1 MAEPDRET
9 AHGKS
14 MGIVRF
20 EQLEVWQVAH
30 KLVLETYKKTQRF
43 PTEEKF
49 GLVSQMRRAAVS
61 IPANIAEGFKR
72 RGRADKGH
80 FYNIAQA
87 SLEEL
92 RYYLILCCDLGYS
105 AADGDMAERADKVSR
120 MLYGLMQ
127 SLDAKPHIAA

>member
-1 MAEPDRET
+1 MA
-9 AHGKS
+9 
-14 MGIVRF
+14 IVRF
-20 EQLEVWQVAH
+20 EQLEVWQAAH
-30 KLVLETYKKTQRF
+30 KLVLDIYKKTQKF

-61 IPANIAEGFKR
+61 VPANIAEGFKR

-92 RYYLILCCDLGYS
+92 RYYLILCCDLGY
-105 AADGDMAERADKVSR
+105 AVPDGEIAERADKVGR
-120 MLYGLMQ
+120 MLYGLAQ
-127 SLDAKPHIAA
+127 SLETKPRTVQ

>member
-1 MAEPDRET
+1 MA
-9 AHGKS
+9 
-14 MGIVRF
+14 IVRF
-20 EQLEVWQVAH
+20 EQLEVWQAAH
-30 KLVLETYKKTQRF
+30 KLVLDIYKKTQKF

-105 AADGDMAERADKVSR
+105 ATDIQVAERADNVSR
-120 MLYGLMQ
+120 MLYGLVQ
-127 SLDAKPHIAA
+127 SLEVKPHTAP